1 MRSKPKPEE
10 IQRVLKA
17 LSKDEIEQIQKDNPF
32 RNERNAKIRELLER
46 GVKITIIEA
55 ISGFSDTTI
64 SRIKRHEHKILD

>member
-10 IQRVLKA
+10 IQRVLNA
-17 LSKDEIEQIQKDNPF
+17 LSKDEIEQIQKENPF
-32 RNERNAKIRELLER
+32 RNERNAKIRELLDR

-64 SRIKRHEHKILD
+64 SRIKRREHKILD